1 MSYSRPVT
9 KQAPPVSRM
18 GSMRAQARLPKTTP
32 TGSIQPGPK
41 APGFNPVAGG
51 PMAAKKAPMAKTD
64 RTGVPMTQIFDDA
77 SQKYNGAQR
86 SKKMTY

>member
-9 KQAPPVSRM
+9 KQAPPVSSM
-18 GSMRAQARLPKTTP
+18 GSMRAKARLPKTSP
-32 TGSIQPGPK
+32 TGAIQPGPK
-41 APGFNPVAGG
+41 APGFNPMTGT
-51 PMAAKKAPMAKTD
+51 PTAKMD
-64 RTGVPMTQIFDDA
+64 RTGVPMTQIFDDV

>member
-1 MSYSRPVT
+1 MYSRPVN
-9 KQAPPVSRM
+9 KQAPPVSSM
-18 GSMRAQARLPKTTP
+18 GSMRAKARLPKQSP
-32 TGSIQPGPK
+32 TGAIQPGPK
-41 APGFNPVAGG
+41 APGFDHVAGG
-51 PMAAKKAPMAKTD
+51 PMASKATPKTD

>member
-9 KQAPPVSRM
+9 KQAPPVSSM
-18 GSMRAQARLPKTTP
+18 GSMRAKARLPKTSP
-32 TGSIQPGPK
+32 TGAIQPGPK
-41 APGFNPVAGG
+41 APGFNPMIGT
-51 PMAAKKAPMAKTD
+51 PTAKMD

>member
-1 MSYSRPVT
+1 MYSRPVN
-9 KQAPPVSRM
+9 KQDPPSVKRM
-18 GSMRAQARLPKTTP
+18 GSMRAKARLPKTSP
-32 TGSIQPGPK
+32 TGAIQPGPK
-41 APGFNPVAGG
+41 APGFDPVAGG
-51 PMAAKKAPMAKTD
+51 PMASKATPKTD

>member
-1 MSYSRPVT
+1 MSYSGPVN

-18 GSMRAQARLPKTTP
+18 GSMRAKARLPKQSP
-32 TGSIQPGPK
+32 TGAIQPGPK

-51 PMAAKKAPMAKTD
+51 PMATKSAPMAKTD

>member
-1 MSYSRPVT
+1 MSYSGPVN
-9 KQAPPVSRM
+9 KQAPPVSSM
-18 GSMRAQARLPKTTP
+18 GSMRAKARLPKTSP
-32 TGSIQPGPK
+32 TGAIQPGPK
-41 APGFNPVAGG
+41 APGFDPVAGG
-51 PMAAKKAPMAKTD
+51 PMASKATPKTD

>member
-1 MSYSRPVT
+1 MYSRPVN
-9 KQAPPVSRM
+9 KQAPPVISM
-18 GSMRAQARLPKTTP
+18 GSMRAKARLPKTSP
-32 TGSIQPGPK
+32 TGAIQPGPK
-41 APGFNPVAGG
+41 APGFDPVAGG
-51 PMAAKKAPMAKTD
+51 PMASKATPKTD

>member
-1 MSYSRPVT
+1 MYSRPVN
-9 KQAPPVSRM
+9 KQAPPVSM
-18 GSMRAQARLPKTTP
+18 DSMRAKARLPKTSP
-32 TGSIQPGPK
+32 SGAIQPGPK
-41 APGFNPVAGG
+41 APGFDPKTGS
-51 PMAAKKAPMAKTD
+51 PMASKTNPKVD

>member
-1 MSYSRPVT
+1 MSYSGPVN

-18 GSMRAQARLPKTTP
+18 GSMRAKARLPKQSP
-32 TGSIQPGPK
+32 TGAIQPGPN
-41 APGFNPVAGG
+41 APGFNPTMGG
-51 PMAAKKAPMAKTD
+51 PMSKMD
-64 RTGVPMTQIFDDA
+64 RTGVPMTPIFDDA

>member
-1 MSYSRPVT
+1 MYSRPVN
-9 KQAPPVSRM
+9 KQAPPVSSM
-18 GSMRAQARLPKTTP
+18 GSMRAKARLPKTSP
-32 TGSIQPGPK
+32 TGAIQPGPK
-41 APGFNPVAGG
+41 APGFDPKTGS
-51 PMAAKKAPMAKTD
+51 PMASKTNPKMD

>member
-1 MSYSRPVT
+1 MSYSGPVN

-18 GSMRAQARLPKTTP
+18 GSMRAKARLPKQSP
-32 TGSIQPGPK
+32 TGAIQPGPN
-41 APGFNPVAGG
+41 APGFSPTRGG
-51 PMAAKKAPMAKTD
+51 PMAKTD

>member
-1 MSYSRPVT
+1 MYSRPVN
-9 KQAPPVSRM
+9 KQAPPVSSM
-18 GSMRAQARLPKTTP
+18 GSMRAKARLPKTSP
-32 TGSIQPGPK
+32 TGAIQPGPK

-51 PMAAKKAPMAKTD
+51 PMASKATPKTD

>member
-1 MSYSRPVT
+1 MYSRPVN
-9 KQAPPVSRM
+9 KQAPPVSSM
-18 GSMRAQARLPKTTP
+18 GSMRAKTRLPKQSP
-32 TGSIQPGPK
+32 TGAIQPGPK
-41 APGFNPVAGG
+41 APGFDPVAGG
-51 PMAAKKAPMAKTD
+51 PMASKATPKTD

>member
-1 MSYSRPVT
+1 MYSRPVN
-9 KQAPPVSRM
+9 KQAPPVSSM
-18 GSMRAQARLPKTTP
+18 GSMRAKARLPKTSP
-32 TGSIQPGPK
+32 TGAIQPGPK
-41 APGFNPVAGG
+41 APGFDPVAGG
-51 PMAAKKAPMAKTD
+51 PMTSKATPKTD

>member
-1 MSYSRPVT
+1 MYSGPVN

-18 GSMRAQARLPKTTP
+18 GSMRAKARLPKQSP
-32 TGSIQPGPK
+32 TGAIQPGPN

-51 PMAAKKAPMAKTD
+51 PMAKMD

>member
-1 MSYSRPVT
+1 MSYSGPVN

-18 GSMRAQARLPKTTP
+18 GSMRAKARLPKQSP
-32 TGSIQPGPK
+32 TGAIQPGPN

-51 PMAAKKAPMAKTD
+51 PMAKTD